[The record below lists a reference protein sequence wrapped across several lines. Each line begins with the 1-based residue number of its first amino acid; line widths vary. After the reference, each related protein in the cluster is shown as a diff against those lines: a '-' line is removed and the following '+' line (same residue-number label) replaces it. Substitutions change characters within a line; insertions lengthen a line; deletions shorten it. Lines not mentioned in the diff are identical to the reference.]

1 MAGDGVTGQVRTAA
15 ARVPAPALVL
25 VAIASVQTGSAFAR
39 TAFDVT
45 GAAVITLLR
54 LAISG
59 LLLVAILRPPVRRW
73 SRAQWFAASLLGL
86 TMGAMNLTFYAAIRE
101 VPLGVAVTVEFIGPL
116 LVALVQ
122 TRRRLDLAWVALAA
136 GGVALLGLHRSGAV
150 PLGGLA
156 PALRAGIFWA
166 G

>member
-15 ARVPAPALVL
+15 ARVPAPVLVL

-45 GAAVITLLR
+45 GAAGITLLR

-73 SRAQWFAASLLGL
+73 SRAQWMAAAAARPDHGRDEPDVLR
-86 TMGAMNLTFYAAIRE
+86 GASARS
-101 VPLGVAVTVEFIGPL
+101 
-116 LVALVQ
+116 
-122 TRRRLDLAWVALAA
+122 
-136 GGVALLGLHRSGAV
+136 RSGS
-150 PLGGLA
+150 P
-156 PALRAGIFWA
+156 
-166 G
+166 